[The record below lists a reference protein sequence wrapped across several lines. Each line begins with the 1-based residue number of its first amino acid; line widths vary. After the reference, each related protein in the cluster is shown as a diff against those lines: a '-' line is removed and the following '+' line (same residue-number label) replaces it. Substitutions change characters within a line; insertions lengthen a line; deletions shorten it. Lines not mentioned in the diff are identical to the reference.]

1 MTRQPDNHPATG
13 RPRRGCLGALLGAA
27 AVVARSPWPWLV
39 LLALVVAAFV
49 VHRCEEDP
57 PTLTVEHTKAIDTT
71 PEEIRRIREIREW
84 EFLSVSTEELVE
96 AYKAGTFG
104 DKQPARIYT
113 GTLRLGIDLAEAKD
127 DWLTTDGDTLR
138 VTLPPIKLLDE
149 DFIDEA
155 KTQSF
160 FESGSWSDK
169 ARDDMYHRAKEKMK
183 QRCLT
188 KENISS
194 AEDNAMKQFFQ
205 MFKAMGFE
213 FVEVRFDKN

>member
-1 MTRQPDNHPATG
+1 MENDKNYGKRKRSLPARLFAGISRLKLYAAITI
-13 RPRRGCLGALLGAA
+13 LLLAFIAA
-27 AVVARSPWPWLV
+27 AYLVRSCRNDSV
-39 LLALVVAAFV
+39 T
-49 VHRCEEDP
+49 VHVDDKINLT
-57 PTLTVEHTKAIDTT
+57 PTQVKEMK
-71 PEEIRRIREIREW
+71 EIGEW
-84 EFLSVSTEELVE
+84 EFLSIEDEEMVDTTRKRLFKDDE
-96 AYKAGTFG
+96 LI
-104 DKQPARIYT
+104 RIYT
-113 GTLRLGIDLAEAKD
+113 GTLRLGIDLTEAKD

>member
-1 MTRQPDNHPATG
+1 MENDKNYGKRKRNLPARLFAGISRLKLYAAITI
-13 RPRRGCLGALLGAA
+13 LLLAVIAA
-27 AVVARSPWPWLV
+27 AYLVRSCRNDSMT
-39 LLALVVAAFV
+39 
-49 VHRCEEDP
+49 VHVDDKINLT
-57 PTLTVEHTKAIDTT
+57 PTQVKEMK
-71 PEEIRRIREIREW
+71 EIGEW
-84 EFLSVSTEELVE
+84 EFLSIEDEEMVDTTRKRLFKDDE
-96 AYKAGTFG
+96 LI
-104 DKQPARIYT
+104 RIYT

>member
-1 MTRQPDNHPATG
+1 MENDKNYGKRKRSLPARLFAGISRLKLYAAITI
-13 RPRRGCLGALLGAA
+13 LLLAVIAA
-27 AVVARSPWPWLV
+27 AYLVRSCRNDSV
-39 LLALVVAAFV
+39 T
-49 VHRCEEDP
+49 VHVDDKINLT
-57 PTLTVEHTKAIDTT
+57 PTQVKEMK
-71 PEEIRRIREIREW
+71 EIGEW
-84 EFLSVSTEELVE
+84 EFLSIEDEEMVDTTRKRLFKDDE
-96 AYKAGTFG
+96 LI
-104 DKQPARIYT
+104 RIYT
-113 GTLRLGIDLAEAKD
+113 GTLRLGIDLTEAKD

-205 MFKAMGFE
+205 MFKAMGFKT
-213 FVEVRFDKN
+213 VEVRFER

>member
-1 MTRQPDNHPATG
+1 MENDKNYGKRKRSLTARLFAGISRLKLYAAITI
-13 RPRRGCLGALLGAA
+13 LLLAVIAA
-27 AVVARSPWPWLV
+27 AYLVRSCRNDSMT
-39 LLALVVAAFV
+39 
-49 VHRCEEDP
+49 VHVDDKINLT
-57 PTLTVEHTKAIDTT
+57 PTQVKEMK
-71 PEEIRRIREIREW
+71 EIGEW
-84 EFLSVSTEELVE
+84 EFLSIEDEEMVDTTRKRLFKDDE
-96 AYKAGTFG
+96 LI
-104 DKQPARIYT
+104 RIYT

>member
-1 MTRQPDNHPATG
+1 MENDKNYGKRKRSLTARLFAGISRLKLYAAITI
-13 RPRRGCLGALLGAA
+13 LLLAVIAA
-27 AVVARSPWPWLV
+27 AYLVRSCRNDSV
-39 LLALVVAAFV
+39 T
-49 VHRCEEDP
+49 VHVDDKINLT
-57 PTLTVEHTKAIDTT
+57 PTQVKEMK
-71 PEEIRRIREIREW
+71 EIGEW
-84 EFLSVSTEELVE
+84 EFLSIEDEEMVDTTRKRLFKDDE
-96 AYKAGTFG
+96 LI
-104 DKQPARIYT
+104 RIYT
-113 GTLRLGIDLAEAKD
+113 GTLRLGIDLTEAKD

>member
-1 MTRQPDNHPATG
+1 MENDKNYGKRKRSLPARLFAG
-13 RPRRGCLGALLGAA
+13 ISRLKLYAA
-27 AVVARSPWPWLV
+27 ITIL
-39 LLALVVAAFV
+39 LLAVIAVAYLVRSCRNDSMT
-49 VHRCEEDP
+49 VHVDDKINLT
-57 PTLTVEHTKAIDTT
+57 PTQVKEMK
-71 PEEIRRIREIREW
+71 EIGEW
-84 EFLSVSTEELVE
+84 EFLSIEDEEMVDTTRKRLFKDDE
-96 AYKAGTFG
+96 LI
-104 DKQPARIYT
+104 RIYT
-113 GTLRLGIDLAEAKD
+113 GTLRLGIDLTEAKD

>member
-1 MTRQPDNHPATG
+1 MENDKNYGKRKRSLPARLFTG
-13 RPRRGCLGALLGAA
+13 ISRLKLYAAITILLLAVIAA
-27 AVVARSPWPWLV
+27 AYLVRSCRNDSMT
-39 LLALVVAAFV
+39 
-49 VHRCEEDP
+49 VHVDDKINLT
-57 PTLTVEHTKAIDTT
+57 PTQVKEMK
-71 PEEIRRIREIREW
+71 EIGEW
-84 EFLSVSTEELVE
+84 EFLSIEDEEMVDTVRKRLFKDDE
-96 AYKAGTFG
+96 LI
-104 DKQPARIYT
+104 RIYT

>member
-1 MTRQPDNHPATG
+1 MT
-13 RPRRGCLGALLGAA
+13 
-27 AVVARSPWPWLV
+27 
-39 LLALVVAAFV
+39 
-49 VHRCEEDP
+49 VHVDDKINLT
-57 PTLTVEHTKAIDTT
+57 PTQVKEMK
-71 PEEIRRIREIREW
+71 EIGEW
-84 EFLSVSTEELVE
+84 EFLSIEDEEMVDTTRKRLFKDDE
-96 AYKAGTFG
+96 LI
-104 DKQPARIYT
+104 RIYT
-113 GTLRLGIDLAEAKD
+113 GTLRLGIDLTEAKD

>member
-1 MTRQPDNHPATG
+1 MENDKNYGKRKRSLPARLFAGISRLKLYAAITI
-13 RPRRGCLGALLGAA
+13 LLLAVIAA
-27 AVVARSPWPWLV
+27 AYLVRSCRNDSMT
-39 LLALVVAAFV
+39 
-49 VHRCEEDP
+49 VHVDDKINLT
-57 PTLTVEHTKAIDTT
+57 PTQVKEMK
-71 PEEIRRIREIREW
+71 EIGEW
-84 EFLSVSTEELVE
+84 EFLSIEDEEMVDTTRKRLFKDDE
-96 AYKAGTFG
+96 LI
-104 DKQPARIYT
+104 RIYT
-113 GTLRLGIDLAEAKD
+113 GTLRLGIDLTEAKD
-127 DWLTTDGDTLR
+127 DWITTDGDTLR

>member
-1 MTRQPDNHPATG
+1 MENDKNYGKRKRSLTARLFAGISRLKLYAAITI
-13 RPRRGCLGALLGAA
+13 LLLAVIAA
-27 AVVARSPWPWLV
+27 AYLVRSCRNDSMT
-39 LLALVVAAFV
+39 
-49 VHRCEEDP
+49 VHVDDKINLT
-57 PTLTVEHTKAIDTT
+57 PTQVKEMK
-71 PEEIRRIREIREW
+71 EIGEW
-84 EFLSVSTEELVE
+84 EFLSIEDEEMVDTTRKRLFKDDE
-96 AYKAGTFG
+96 LI
-104 DKQPARIYT
+104 RIYT

-127 DWLTTDGDTLR
+127 DWITTDGDTLR

-194 AEDNAMKQFFQ
+194 AKDNAMKQFFQ

>member
-1 MTRQPDNHPATG
+1 MENDKNYGKRKRSLPARLFAGISRLKLYAAITI
-13 RPRRGCLGALLGAA
+13 LLLAVIAA
-27 AVVARSPWPWLV
+27 AYLVRSCRNDSV
-39 LLALVVAAFV
+39 T
-49 VHRCEEDP
+49 VHVDDKINLT
-57 PTLTVEHTKAIDTT
+57 PTQVKEMK
-71 PEEIRRIREIREW
+71 EIGEW
-84 EFLSVSTEELVE
+84 EFLSIEDEEMVDTTRKRLFKDDE
-96 AYKAGTFG
+96 LI
-104 DKQPARIYT
+104 RIYT
-113 GTLRLGIDLAEAKD
+113 GTLRLGIDLTEAKD

>member
-1 MTRQPDNHPATG
+1 MENDKNYGKRKRSLPARLFAGISRLKLYAAITI
-13 RPRRGCLGALLGAA
+13 LLLAIIAA
-27 AVVARSPWPWLV
+27 AYLVRSCRNDSMT
-39 LLALVVAAFV
+39 
-49 VHRCEEDP
+49 VHVDDKINLT
-57 PTLTVEHTKAIDTT
+57 PTQVKEMK
-71 PEEIRRIREIREW
+71 EIGEW
-84 EFLSVSTEELVE
+84 EFLSIEDEEMVDTTRKRLFKDDE
-96 AYKAGTFG
+96 LI
-104 DKQPARIYT
+104 RIYT
-113 GTLRLGIDLAEAKD
+113 GTLRLGIDLTEAKD

>member
-1 MTRQPDNHPATG
+1 MENDKNYGKRKRSLTARLFAGISRLKLYAAITI
-13 RPRRGCLGALLGAA
+13 LLLAVIAA
-27 AVVARSPWPWLV
+27 AYLVRSCRNDSMT
-39 LLALVVAAFV
+39 
-49 VHRCEEDP
+49 VHVDDKINLT
-57 PTLTVEHTKAIDTT
+57 PTQVKEMK
-71 PEEIRRIREIREW
+71 EIGEW
-84 EFLSVSTEELVE
+84 EFLSIEDEEMVDTTRKRLFKDDE
-96 AYKAGTFG
+96 LI
-104 DKQPARIYT
+104 RIYT

-127 DWLTTDGDTLR
+127 DWITTDGDTLR

>member
-1 MTRQPDNHPATG
+1 MENDKNYGKRKRSLPARLFAGISRLKLYAAITI
-13 RPRRGCLGALLGAA
+13 LLLAVIAA
-27 AVVARSPWPWLV
+27 AYLVRSCRNDSMT
-39 LLALVVAAFV
+39 
-49 VHRCEEDP
+49 VHVDDKINLT
-57 PTLTVEHTKAIDTT
+57 PTQVKEMK
-71 PEEIRRIREIREW
+71 EIGEW
-84 EFLSVSTEELVE
+84 EFLSIEDEEMVDTTRKRLFKDDE
-96 AYKAGTFG
+96 LI
-104 DKQPARIYT
+104 RIYT
-113 GTLRLGIDLAEAKD
+113 GTLRLGIDLTEAKD

>member
-1 MTRQPDNHPATG
+1 MENDKNYGKRKRSLTARLFAGISRLKLYAAITI
-13 RPRRGCLGALLGAA
+13 LLLAVIAA
-27 AVVARSPWPWLV
+27 AYLVRSCRNDSV
-39 LLALVVAAFV
+39 T
-49 VHRCEEDP
+49 VHVDDKINLT
-57 PTLTVEHTKAIDTT
+57 PTQVKEMK
-71 PEEIRRIREIREW
+71 EIGEW
-84 EFLSVSTEELVE
+84 EFLSIEDEEMVDTTRKRLFKDDE
-96 AYKAGTFG
+96 LI
-104 DKQPARIYT
+104 RIYT

-127 DWLTTDGDTLR
+127 DWITTDGDTLR

>member
-1 MTRQPDNHPATG
+1 MENDKNYGKRKRSLPARLFAGISRLKLYAAITI
-13 RPRRGCLGALLGAA
+13 LLLAFIAA
-27 AVVARSPWPWLV
+27 AYLVRSCRNDSMT
-39 LLALVVAAFV
+39 
-49 VHRCEEDP
+49 VHVDDKINLT
-57 PTLTVEHTKAIDTT
+57 PTQVKEMK
-71 PEEIRRIREIREW
+71 EIGEW
-84 EFLSVSTEELVE
+84 EFLSIEDEEMVDTTRKRLFKDDE
-96 AYKAGTFG
+96 LI
-104 DKQPARIYT
+104 RIYT
-113 GTLRLGIDLAEAKD
+113 GTLRLGIDLTEAKD

>member
-1 MTRQPDNHPATG
+1 MGNGNNGKVRKGNWAYTLMKSIG
-13 RPRRGCLGALLGAA
+13 RMKLAA
-27 AVVARSPWPWLV
+27 IVAIV
-39 LLALVVAAFV
+39 LLAVISAAYLVKSCHGSSITTSLNDKIDITPTQVAAM
-49 VHRCEEDP
+49 
-57 PTLTVEHTKAIDTT
+57 K
-71 PEEIRRIREIREW
+71 EIGEW
-84 EFLSVSTEELVE
+84 EFLSIEDEEMVDTTRKGLFSSDE
-96 AYKAGTFG
+96 LI
-104 DKQPARIYT
+104 RIYS
-113 GTLRLGIDLAEAKD
+113 GTLRLGIDLGEAKD
-127 DWLTTDGDTLR
+127 DWLTVVGDTLT
-138 VTLPPIKLLDE
+138 VTLPREKLLDE

>member
-1 MTRQPDNHPATG
+1 LFAGISRLKLYAAITI
-13 RPRRGCLGALLGAA
+13 LLLAVIAA
-27 AVVARSPWPWLV
+27 AYFVRSCRNDSMT
-39 LLALVVAAFV
+39 
-49 VHRCEEDP
+49 VHVDDKINLT
-57 PTLTVEHTKAIDTT
+57 PTQVKEMK
-71 PEEIRRIREIREW
+71 EIGEW
-84 EFLSVSTEELVE
+84 EFLSIEDEEMVDTTRKRLFKDDE
-96 AYKAGTFG
+96 LI
-104 DKQPARIYT
+104 RIYT

-127 DWLTTDGDTLR
+127 DWITTDGDTLR

>member
-1 MTRQPDNHPATG
+1 MENDKNYGKRKHSLPARLFAGISRLKLYAAITI
-13 RPRRGCLGALLGAA
+13 LLLAVIAA
-27 AVVARSPWPWLV
+27 AYLVRSCRNDSMT
-39 LLALVVAAFV
+39 
-49 VHRCEEDP
+49 VHVDDKINLT
-57 PTLTVEHTKAIDTT
+57 PTQVKEMK
-71 PEEIRRIREIREW
+71 EIGEW
-84 EFLSVSTEELVE
+84 EFLSIEDEEMVDTTRKRLFKDDE
-96 AYKAGTFG
+96 LI
-104 DKQPARIYT
+104 RIYT
-113 GTLRLGIDLAEAKD
+113 GTLRLGIDLTEAKD

>member
-1 MTRQPDNHPATG
+1 MENDKNYGKIKRSLPARLFAGISRLKLYAAITI
-13 RPRRGCLGALLGAA
+13 LLLAVIAA
-27 AVVARSPWPWLV
+27 AYLVRSCRNDSMT
-39 LLALVVAAFV
+39 
-49 VHRCEEDP
+49 VHVDDKINLT
-57 PTLTVEHTKAIDTT
+57 PTQVKEMK
-71 PEEIRRIREIREW
+71 EIGEW
-84 EFLSVSTEELVE
+84 EFLSIEDEEMVDTTRKRLFKDDE
-96 AYKAGTFG
+96 LI
-104 DKQPARIYT
+104 RIYT